1 MSTAG
6 PPDVFRSARLSSAKG
21 GVGALLVWSHSRLKI
36 GGSALPSPGGQQRK
50 IRFGGSLPL
59 ARRFRL
65 PALFCAL
72 AVLVCE
78 LLSRPYAKMGVVDD
92 GPYTLMARHLAS
104 TGHIVFN
111 GWAAPMLGWQLYLG
125 AAFIKLFGS
134 SFTSVR
140 MSTLLVAVAMAWLL
154 QRTLAQAGINER
166 NATLGTLAFVLS
178 PLYLMLAVT
187 YMTDIFGLF
196 AVVTCLYGCLRA
208 LQAATDRATIGWLWF
223 AVGTNAVF
231 GTARQIAWLGILVML
246 PSALYLLGLRGPLHR
261 SRRVLVSGAAATLG
275 GALFILACMHWLA
288 RQPYTLPEPL
298 LVPRLPVAHTLAALA
313 YLFADLPFLLLPL
326 TAVLMLELRGLGAL
340 SKARPG
346 VVSLL
351 AACSAA
357 YLLLG
362 LHWRHLH
369 PNLLLEPTMRDWVNV
384 HGIFEGSDLQGDPPI
399 FLSRAAQIGI
409 TAVCFAGGM
418 GLVVCLLR
426 PRVGAEAAREEI
438 PGTLNSS
445 GSEDSLSSVN
455 SLRSSASLPALRP
468 LEAARRLT
476 LGQLGVL
483 LLPFVLAYT
492 LLLVPRAALVV
503 IYDRYAL
510 DLLPFAVAL
519 LLRCYQQYAR
529 PQLPLLTGALVGVV
543 AVCGVAMTH
552 NNFAYYRAR
561 AALAAELR
569 AAGIPDTQVDNGWE
583 YNSSVEIERAGYVN
597 DPHIVTPMH
606 AYIPVSPPAADAC
619 PMHGY
624 EGFRE
629 IHPLYGVSFDPNACY
644 GEAPFAPVRYSRW
657 PYRSPGTLYV
667 VKYLPPAKE

>member
-1 MSTAG
+1 M
-6 PPDVFRSARLSSAKG
+6 
-21 GVGALLVWSHSRLKI
+21 
-36 GGSALPSPGGQQRK
+36 
-50 IRFGGSLPL
+50 PL

-78 LLSRPYAKMGVVDD
+78 LLSRPYATMGVVDD
-92 GPYTLMARHLAS
+92 GPYTLMARHLAAA
-104 TGHIVFN
+104 GHIVFN

-140 MSTLLVAVAMAWLL
+140 MSTLLIAMVMAWLL
-154 QRTLAQAGINER
+154 QRTMARAGISER
-166 NATLGTLAFVLS
+166 NATLGTLALVLS
-178 PLYLMLAVT
+178 PLYLMLSVT

-196 AVVTCLYGCLRA
+196 AVVICLYGCLRA
-208 LQAATDRATIGWLWF
+208 LQAATEQATIAWLWF
-223 AVGTNAVF
+223 AVATNAVF

-246 PSALYLLGLRGPLHR
+246 PSTLYLLGRRGPLHR
-261 SRRVLVSGAAATLG
+261 SRRVLLSGASATLA
-275 GALFILACMHWLA
+275 GALFILACMQWLA

-298 LVPRLPVAHTLAALA
+298 LVPHLPVVHTLAALA
-313 YLFADLPFLLLPL
+313 YLFADLPFLSLPL

-340 SKARPG
+340 SKAQPG
-346 VVSLL
+346 VVGLL
-351 AACSAA
+351 VACSAA

-399 FLSRAAQIGI
+399 FLNRAAQIGI

-426 PRVGAEAAREEI
+426 PRAGAEAAREEI
-438 PGTLNSS
+438 PGALGSLGSS
-445 GSEDSLSSVN
+445 GSEDSLNAGNSS
-455 SLRSSASLPALRP
+455 RSSASLPALRSP
-468 LEAARRLT
+468 QAARALT

-510 DLLPFAVAL
+510 DLLPFAVVL

-597 DPHIVTPMH
+597 DPHIVTPAH
-606 AYIPVSPPAADAC
+606 AYTPVSPPAAGSC

-629 IHPLYGVSFDPNACY
+629 IHPLYGVSFDANECY
-644 GEAPFAPVRYSRW
+644 GEAPFAPVHYSRW

-667 VKYLPPAKE
+667 VRYLPTGR

>member
-1 MSTAG
+1 M
-6 PPDVFRSARLSSAKG
+6 
-21 GVGALLVWSHSRLKI
+21 
-36 GGSALPSPGGQQRK
+36 
-50 IRFGGSLPL
+50 PL

-65 PALFCAL
+65 PALLCAL

-92 GPYTLMARHLAS
+92 GPYTLMARRLAS

-154 QRTLAQAGINER
+154 QRTLALAGISER

-196 AVVTCLYGCLRA
+196 AVVICLYGCLRA
-208 LQAATDRATIGWLWF
+208 LQAATERATIAWLWF

-261 SRRVLVSGAAATLG
+261 SRRVLVWGAAATLG
-275 GALFILACMHWLA
+275 GALFILACMQWLA

-326 TAVLMLELRGLGAL
+326 TAVLILELRGLGAL
-340 SKARPG
+340 SKARPWVAG
-346 VVSLL
+346 LL

-399 FLSRAAQIGI
+399 FLNRATQIAI

-426 PRVGAEAAREEI
+426 PRADAAAAREEI
-438 PGTLNSS
+438 PGALGSLNSADPENSLNAANSS
-445 GSEDSLSSVN
+445 G
-455 SLRSSASLPALRP
+455 SSASLPALRS

-510 DLLPFAVAL
+510 DLLPLAVLL
-519 LLRCYQQYAR
+519 LLRVYQQYAR
-529 PQLPLLTGALVGVV
+529 PQLPVLTGALVALA
-543 AVCGVAMTH
+543 AVGGVAMTH
-552 NNFAYYRAR
+552 NNFAFYRAR

-569 AAGIPDTQVDNGWE
+569 TAGVPDARVDNGWE

-597 DPHIVTPMH
+597 DPHIVTPAQ
-606 AYIPVSPPAADAC
+606 AYTPVSPPAADAC

-629 IHPLYGVSFDPNACY
+629 IHPLYGVSFDPKACY
-644 GEAPFAPVRYSRW
+644 GEAPFAPVHYSRW
-657 PYRSPGTLYV
+657 PYSNPGTLYV
-667 VKYLPPAKE
+667 VRYLPPAR